1 MASQTQRII
10 MILKESGG
18 GVYMEYKRLGKS
30 GLWVSR
36 LILGTMNFGS
46 RIAEKDAF
54 DIMDA
59 ALDIGIN
66 YFDTANNYGKS
77 IQKEGISETII
88 GKWFEKGGG
97 RREKVILSTKVYEPM
112 RENNPNDVP
121 GLSAYK
127 VSRHFEDSLKR
138 LKTDHVEI
146 YYMHHVD
153 RSISWDEVLPA
164 FQGMI
169 QRGDIDYLASS
180 NFAGWNIADVQAEAK
195 KANMFGL
202 ICEQHKYNLL
212 SRMPELEVLPSAK
225 NHGMGVVTWSPL
237 AGGLLSRNARN
248 REVEDEVL
256 QIQLQKFYNLS
267 TEIGEK
273 EDTLALAWILKNPVI
288 TAPIIGPR
296 TVEQLYDTVRAVEI
310 SIDDEIMEKL
320 DEIFP
325 GPGGQAPE
333 AYAW

>member
-1 MASQTQRII
+1 
-10 MILKESGG
+10 
-18 GVYMEYKRLGKS
+18 
-30 GLWVSR
+30 
-36 LILGTMNFGS
+36 
-46 RIAEKDAF
+46 
-54 DIMDA
+54 
-59 ALDIGIN
+59 
-66 YFDTANNYGKS
+66 
-77 IQKEGISETII
+77 
-88 GKWFEKGGG
+88 
-97 RREKVILSTKVYEPM
+97 
-112 RENNPNDVP
+112 
-121 GLSAYK
+121 
-127 VSRHFEDSLKR
+127 
-138 LKTDHVEI
+138 
-146 YYMHHVD
+146 
-153 RSISWDEVLPA
+153 
-164 FQGMI
+164 
-169 QRGDIDYLASS
+169 
-180 NFAGWNIADVQAEAK
+180 
-195 KANMFGL
+195 MFGL

-248 REVEDEVL
+248 REVEEEAL
-256 QIQLQKFYNLS
+256 QIQLQKFHNLS